1 MKNRIYSALFFLVV
15 LVLIMTS
22 CSAQWHLRKA
32 ISKDPS
38 LADTT
43 RTITSKQIEIPRAN
57 FDINC
62 LDISRQP
69 IELYQPIIDTVDN
82 IIYRDSIRVVFR
94 RVYNDVDSAMIR
106 AEVDCPDARIVTG
119 TIKVPVYLKP
129 TFWDIIKM
137 GGLPLLIIVF
147 AVLILI
153 FYRR

>member
-1 MKNRIYSALFFLVV
+1 MKNRIYTGLVFLFVICL
-15 LVLIMTS
+15 LMCS
-22 CSAQWHLRKA
+22 CSAQWHLRRA

-38 LADTT
+38 LSDTT
-43 RTITSKQIEIPRAN
+43 RTISSKQIEIPRAN

-94 RVYNDVDSAMIR
+94 RVLNNVDSALIR
-106 AEVDCPDARIVTG
+106 AEVDCPDARIVTV
-119 TIKVPVYLKP
+119 TQKVPVYLKP
-129 TFWDIIKM
+129 TFWDILKM
-137 GGLPLLIIVF
+137 GGLPLLIIVC